1 MYRQLHFMQ
10 NEPNPHPFQAQV
22 VHQNVALV
30 MAVILLILYENILQ
44 WMIR

>member
-1 MYRQLHFMQ
+1 MQ
-10 NEPNPHPFQAQV
+10 NELSSHPFQPQV